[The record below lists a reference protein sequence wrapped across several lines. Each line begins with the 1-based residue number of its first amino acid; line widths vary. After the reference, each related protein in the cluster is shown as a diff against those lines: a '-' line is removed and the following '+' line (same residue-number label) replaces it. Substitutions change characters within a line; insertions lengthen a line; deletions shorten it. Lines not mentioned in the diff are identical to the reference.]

1 VIILLVDDDQRLL
14 DALEW
19 AFQFHWPDT
28 ELLTARDGETALR
41 LCFAREPDVV
51 VLDVKLPDRS
61 GFDVL
66 REIRRASDVPVLML
80 TAARDEMDQV
90 RGLGL
95 GADNYLTKP
104 VGPTALLAFVKAA
117 LRRSQPSDEANELTV
132 GGLRIHSQRREVLV
146 EDQLV
151 RLTPIEHR
159 LLYQLMRN
167 AGHVL
172 TYATLIRRVWG
183 SDEGASEHELRVFIA
198 RLRAKIEAPGRPQ
211 CIATEREVGY
221 RFLTRSR
228 YREPG
233 ERARLP
239 PTESP

>member
-19 AFQFHWPDT
+19 AFHFHWPDT

-41 LCFAREPDVV
+41 LCFAREPDAV
-51 VLDVKLPDRS
+51 VLDVTLPDRS

-80 TAARDEMDQV
+80 TAARDEMDHV

-104 VGPTALLAFVKAA
+104 VGPTALLAYVKAA
-117 LRRSQPSDEANELTV
+117 LRRAQPSDDSTDLTV
-132 GGLRIHSQRREVLV
+132 NGLRIHSERREVLV
-146 EDQLV
+146 EGQPV
-151 RLTPIEHR
+151 KLTPIEHR

-172 TYATLIRRVWG
+172 THSTLIRRVWG
-183 SDEGASEHELRVFIA
+183 SEDAASEHELRVFIA
-198 RLRAKIEAPGRPQ
+198 RLRAKIEPPGRPK

-221 RFLTRSR
+221 RFVTPRR
-228 YREPG
+228 
-233 ERARLP
+233 
-239 PTESP
+239 